1 MAPNS
6 DVPRLL
12 ARLTR
17 LSSGDHRVVSCYLK
31 LEPRDR
37 ARGKYLI
44 KIKNRVK
51 AAQKA
56 LDVLGLDRGIRD
68 AVERDLV
75 RVQDLLKSPAHLPAT
90 QGLAIF
96 ACESLKLFEVVTLP
110 RVFRSRLA
118 VERTPLVREL
128 ASVDEEFGR
137 LLTVVI
143 DRTAARVFEVTAFA
157 AEEVASLRADT
168 TRGGRYHSDRQGAP
182 GRGEADHHNRIREEK
197 QRHFE
202 VTARTLFEL
211 NRKHPA
217 FGVVIAGPGPDAGA
231 LEPFLHPYLVER
243 LMGMAHLNPK
253 EVTPALVHTA
263 SLAVREAF
271 ERSAERSVVHQLEE
285 GLGAG
290 WSVNGAAETLRAL
303 ARGQVRTL
311 LVDADASETGF
322 RCAASGAL
330 VIADRDCRGQGE
342 PEPVLDIVDEAIE
355 EALRQRVSVEVL
367 HDDEARKAVDGLAA
381 LLRFR

>member
-1 MAPNS
+1 MATTS

-12 ARLTR
+12 ARLTKLR
-17 LSSGDHRVVSCYLK
+17 AGDHRVVSCYLK

-44 KIKNRVK
+44 KVKNRVK
-51 AAQKA
+51 AAEKA
-56 LDVLGLDRGIRD
+56 LDSLGLERGARD
-68 AVERDLV
+68 AVERDLL
-75 RVQDLLKSPAHLPAT
+75 RVQDYLRSPAHLPAT

-96 ACESLKLFEVVTLP
+96 ACEPLKLFEVVTLP

-118 VERTPLVREL
+118 VDRTPLVREL

-157 AEEVASLRADT
+157 AEEVASMRADT
-168 TRGGRYHSDRQGAP
+168 TRGGRYHSDRQGSP
-182 GRGEADHHNRIREEK
+182 GRGEASHHNRIREEK

-202 VTARTLFEL
+202 ATARMLFDL
-211 NRKHPA
+211 NRQQPA
-217 FGVVIAGPGPDAGA
+217 FGVVIAGPGPEAGA
-231 LEPFLHPYLVER
+231 LEPFLHPYLAER
-243 LMGMAHLNPK
+243 LMGSAHLNPK
-253 EVTPALVHTA
+253 EVTASLVHTA

-271 ERSAERSVVHQLEE
+271 ERSAERSVVHELEE
-285 GLGAG
+285 SLGAG
-290 WSVNGAAETLRAL
+290 WSVRGPEATLRAL

-311 LVDADASETGF
+311 LVDADASEAGF
-322 RCAASGAL
+322 RCAGSGAL
-330 VIADRDCRGQGE
+330 VVGQRDCRGQGDA
-342 PEPVLDIVDEAIE
+342 EPVLDIVDEAIE

-367 HDDEARKAVDGLAA
+367 HDDGARKAVDGLAA
-381 LLRFR
+381 LLRFK